1 LLKAEAIIQSG
12 GSAAEAIGL
21 INQVRTRARNMV
33 GGGTEPADYSTA
45 ETNATTI
52 MNWIIKERLLELA
65 GEGQR
70 WFDLRRWQ
78 MEGIINLDNAYFS
91 SNTNTMS
98 FQLPKHLNFPIPN
111 GEIDVNPN
119 VHQNEGY

>member
-1 LLKAEAIIQSG
+1 
-12 GSAAEAIGL
+12 
-21 INQVRTRARNMV
+21 
-33 GGGTEPADYSTA
+33 
-45 ETNATTI
+45 
-52 MNWIIKERLLELA
+52 MNWIVNERLVELA

-78 MEGIINLDNAYFS
+78 MEGIISLDNNYFS

-111 GEIDVNPN
+111 SEIDVNPN